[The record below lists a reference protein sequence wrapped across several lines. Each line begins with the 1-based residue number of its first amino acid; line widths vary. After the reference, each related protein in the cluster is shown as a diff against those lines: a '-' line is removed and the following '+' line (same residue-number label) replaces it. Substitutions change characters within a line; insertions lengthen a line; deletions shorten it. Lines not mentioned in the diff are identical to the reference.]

1 MSVNTKQYL
10 THCEEC
16 DDTMRMYGDGMLFRC
31 YCWHKR
37 DPETRGPYCWRC
49 NDDPYEQIWSEDGN
63 TLISESLCVCQT
75 V

>member
-1 MSVNTKQYL
+1 M
-10 THCEEC
+10 EC
-16 DDTMRMYGDGMLFRC
+16 CFVVIAGTSA
-31 YCWHKR
+31 